1 VAGGG
6 VGTTLLLLHGT
17 GGNEDDLVQLG
28 EELLPGAALVS
39 PRGQVLERGMPRF
52 FRRLREG
59 VFDQEDLA
67 RRTEDLA
74 RFVVAAGEAYGF
86 DPGRLIAVGFSNG
99 ANIASSLLLRRPGLL
114 RGAVLLSP
122 MVPFEPE
129 RSPDLLDTEV
139 FIGAGRADPISPPTE
154 VERLAEILQRAG
166 AEVTLHWHGGGH
178 ELTPGEVAAARAWL
192 ARVARRETP

>member
-1 VAGGG
+1 M
-6 VGTTLLLLHGT
+6 GTTLLLLHGT
-17 GGNEDDLVQLG
+17 GGNEEDLIPLG
-28 EELLPGAALVS
+28 DELLPGAALLS

-74 RFVVAAGEAYGF
+74 QFVTAAGEAYRF

-114 RGAVLLSP
+114 QGAVLLSP

-129 RSPDLLDTEV
+129 HSPDLLGTAV
-139 FIGAGRADPISPPTE
+139 FIGAGRADPISPAPE

-166 AEVTLHWHGGGH
+166 AEVTLHWHSGGH
-178 ELTPGEVAAARAWL
+178 ELTPGEVSAARAWL
-192 ARVARRETP
+192 ARVASREEQ